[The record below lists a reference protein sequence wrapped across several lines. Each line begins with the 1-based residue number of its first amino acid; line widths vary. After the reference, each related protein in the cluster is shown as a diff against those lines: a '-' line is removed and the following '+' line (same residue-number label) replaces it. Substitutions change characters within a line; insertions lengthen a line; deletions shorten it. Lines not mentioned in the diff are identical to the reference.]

1 MARMLTWWVSRSS
14 SAPVSR
20 SDPRTEVQSSK
31 GRFEVTMVEQD
42 AVLVG
47 PIYRFGLPCSIRRRF
62 EKLEGFP
69 GGLLP
74 ISDLICRFNPAF
86 GQGRVLLRK
95 RWRSSSACSKR
106 ELQILIRSMGLR
118 WHSSRRFRKC
128 SPYPGRCAENDFI
141 YEPIV
146 RDRMPGRRH
155 RCSSQWSVPRRQ
167 AKDDSPQ
174 DSID

>member
-74 ISDLICRFNPAF
+74 IGDVICRFNPAF
-86 GQGRVLLRK
+86 GQGMSVAAQEVEVLK
-95 RWRSSSACSKR
+95 RWLEAQTADSDP
-106 ELQILIRSMGLR
+106 LDGLALAFFAAIQEVLAA
-118 WHSSRRFRKC
+118 S
-128 SPYPGRCAENDFI
+128 
-141 YEPIV
+141 
-146 RDRMPGRRH
+146 
-155 RCSSQWSVPRRQ
+155 WSVC
-167 AKDDSPQ
+167 
-174 DSID
+174 